1 MKESE
6 LIPLIDCD
14 VLQYRCGFAADG
26 QMKREAQAAEPDA
39 DEARIAEMLASV
51 DYTGIA
57 LHNVKEVMEHITS
70 RFSDNYRAFIY
81 GGGNFREDIATLK
94 VYKGNRD
101 KLHKPKYYKEIKD
114 YLVDRWKAEV
124 VVGQE
129 SDDALGI
136 AQCSAP
142 PGTTVIC
149 SNDKDMDQIPGYHY
163 NWIKEEL
170 YFVSPEEADLM
181 LFWQML
187 VGDSSDNIPGIDR
200 IGAKTATKL
209 LSECSSPEQAQKLV
223 QDLYMKQYGF
233 PEAHAYYEEVA
244 NLLWIRREE
253 NQRCPY

>member
-26 QMKREAQAAEPDA
+26 QMRREAEAAEPDA
-39 DEARIAEMLASV
+39 DKDRIAEMLDSV
-51 DYTGIA
+51 DYIHIA
-57 LHNVKEVMEHITS
+57 LHNVKEVMEHITG
-70 RFSDNYRAFIY
+70 RFSTDYRAFIY
-81 GGGNFREDIATLK
+81 GGGNFREDLATLK

-101 KLHKPKYYKEIKD
+101 KLHKPKYYKEIKE
-114 YLVDRWKAEV
+114 YLIDRWKAEV
-124 VVGQE
+124 VTGQE

-136 AQCSAP
+136 AQCSATA
-142 PGTTVIC
+142 GTTVIC

-187 VGDSSDNIPGIDR
+187 VGDSSDNIPGIDK
-200 IGAKTATKL
+200 IGPKTATKL
-209 LSECSSPEQAQKLV
+209 LSECHSPEQAQKLV
-223 QDLYMKQYGF
+223 QSLYAKQYGTDNGRL
-233 PEAHAYYEEVA
+233 YYNEVA